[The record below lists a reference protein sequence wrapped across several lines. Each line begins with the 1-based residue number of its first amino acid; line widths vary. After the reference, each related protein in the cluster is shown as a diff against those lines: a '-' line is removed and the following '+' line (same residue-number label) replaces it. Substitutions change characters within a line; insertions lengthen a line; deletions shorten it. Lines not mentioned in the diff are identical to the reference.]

1 MTILYSVEL
10 NQTKTMAKIA
20 LKKTELEE
28 HLEEQI
34 EFLLASC
41 EDYDNG
47 RHSEAKRIAATIRIL
62 FHDTGHSKS
71 LLSQLG
77 KKDASFFSSNLPIL
91 EQSLTS
97 HSGLIMIGM
106 KGKDTIYYP
115 KLDEMS
121 FSSTWLPF
129 KEWWDE
135 HVFMD
140 GEGNKLSRY
149 DLICYSTNQDGGAHV
164 DPALD
169 EVYYNL
175 KKTNSLNT
183 SIFDGDNHFPI
194 PNPEKAAIRQI
205 GHEVLKTLIVDYE
218 KKQDT
223 EVDVWLAGNAIVK
236 GTNIPPI
243 HKSRKIGRNEKC
255 PCGSGYKYK
264 FCHGK

>member
-1 MTILYSVEL
+1 MKRGARVE
-10 NQTKTMAKIA
+10 

-28 HLEEQI
+28 HLKEQI

-47 RHSEAKRIAATIRIL
+47 RNSEAKRIAATLRIL
-62 FHDTGHSKS
+62 FHDTGHCKS
-71 LLSQLG
+71 LLGQLG
-77 KKDASFFSSNLPIL
+77 KKNASFFSSNLSIF

-97 HSGLIMIGM
+97 HSGLTMIGM

-129 KEWWDE
+129 DEWWGE
-135 HVFMD
+135 NVFKD
-140 GEGNKLSRY
+140 VKGNKFSRY
-149 DLICYSTNQDGGAHV
+149 DLIDISTNQDGGAHV
-164 DPALD
+164 DDALD

-175 KKTNSLNT
+175 KKSNSLNT
-183 SIFDGDNHFPI
+183 TIFDGENYFPI

-218 KKQDT
+218 KKQDAK
-223 EVDVWLAGNAIVK
+223 VDVWLASSSLVK
-236 GTNIPPI
+236 GTKVPPI
-243 HKSRKIGRNEKC
+243 PKPRKIGRNEKC
-255 PCGSGYKYK
+255 PCESGLKYK